1 MAGLEQIISQICE
14 EADNQVKEILNQARD
29 KARQISDSQK
39 RQTEEA
45 LSKLE
50 KDEQVWEKEY
60 RQRLK
65 SSRDLQKRREILK
78 AKQELVTEVLDKA
91 YERLAKQETEA
102 YFSMI
107 ERMIEKIRLTK
118 DASLYL
124 SPEDL
129 ERMPKDFKEKVSAI
143 ALRQG
148 KSLKVE
154 NESRKIDKG
163 FLLVYG
169 GIEENYSL
177 KALFNE
183 KREEL
188 QDKVC
193 AVLFPC

>member
-1 MAGLEQIISQICE
+1 MAIAQQLILQICE
-14 EADNQVKEILNQARD
+14 EADKQVKEILSQARD

-50 KDEQVWEKEY
+50 RDERAWEEEY

-65 SSRDLQKRREILK
+65 SSKDLQKRREILK
-78 AKQELVTEVLDKA
+78 AKQKLVTEVLDKA
-91 YERLAKQETEA
+91 YQRLANQETEE

-107 ERMIEKIRLTK
+107 EQMLNKVILTK
-118 DASLYL
+118 DASLYF
-124 SPEDL
+124 SAEDL
-129 ERMPKDFKEKVSAI
+129 ERMPKDFKEKVLAI
-143 ALRQG
+143 GLRQG

-154 NESRKIDKG
+154 SESRKIDKG

-177 KALFNE
+177 KALFDE

>member
-1 MAGLEQIISQICE
+1 MAIAQQLILQICE
-14 EADNQVKEILNQARD
+14 EADKQVKEILSQAQD

-50 KDEQVWEKEY
+50 KDEQAWEEEY

-65 SSRDLQKRREILK
+65 SSKDLQKRREILK
-78 AKQELVTEVLDKA
+78 AKQKLVTEVLDKA
-91 YERLAKQETEA
+91 YQRLANQETEE

-107 ERMIEKIRLTK
+107 EQMLNKVILTK
-118 DASLYL
+118 DASLYF
-124 SPEDL
+124 SAEDL
-129 ERMPKDFKEKVSAI
+129 ERMPKDFKEKVLAI
-143 ALRQG
+143 GLSRG

-154 NESRKIDKG
+154 SESRKIDKG

-177 KALFNE
+177 KALFDE